1 MSALRLAIV
10 LASVLVA
17 ANVSAQTA
25 PVPGEASPP
34 RAEASPESV
43 DRVRA
48 ALEKPPSKLTLQDR
62 TPDFSV
68 HIEKRR
74 PMQDIFDIP
83 PWQLEPRGWQP
94 PGVGF
99 DLLSVVRY
107 VAKAVSDAKRAHD
120 ERVAHDEV
128 LSAIA
133 EYCAGLPDRARVQIC
148 PGR

>member
-1 MSALRLAIV
+1 VSRSHAAFV
-10 LASVLVA
+10 LASALIA

-25 PVPGEASPP
+25 PPAPAVSET
-34 RAEASPESV
+34 V

-48 ALEKPPSKLTLQDR
+48 ALEKPPSKLTLKER

-94 PGVGF
+94 PAIGF

-107 VAKAVSDAKRAHD
+107 VAKGVSDAKRAHD
-120 ERVAHDEV
+120 QRVAHEEV
-128 LSAIA
+128 LRAIA
-133 EYCAGLPDRARVQIC
+133 DYCAGLPEGGRVQIC
-148 PGR
+148 STLPANR

>member
-1 MSALRLAIV
+1 VRAWRVAFV
-10 LASVLVA
+10 LALVLMAVNA
-17 ANVSAQTA
+17 SAQTA
-25 PVPGEASPP
+25 PVQSEASPA
-34 RAEASPESV
+34 RAEGSPESV

-48 ALEKPPSKLTLQDR
+48 ALQKPPSKLTLQDR